1 MGGGSGFQHMNFEV
15 GTNIHSITA
24 TIYDFVYGKSEMLTQ
39 TKIAIRWHEIDKPRT
54 AWEILLLKKMGF
66 DLEGRMEKNYN

>member
-1 MGGGSGFQHMNFEV
+1 MPQSSSKDSPPNWVGGGSGFQHMNFEV

-39 TKIAIRWHEIDKPRT
+39 TKIAIR
-54 AWEILLLKKMGF
+54 
-66 DLEGRMEKNYN
+66 